1 MPKQL
6 STVILAE
13 PEYAPGKTVLIRLD
27 LLNPDNP
34 DRQFIWCGRSLGW
47 LPFKTTSN
55 AFFCFFSS
63 DDEAQEAAD
72 KYVSLPV
79 QEECPDAYRIA

>member
-1 MPKQL
+1 MPEPL
-6 STVILAE
+6 SIVILAE

-27 LLNPDNP
+27 MLS

-63 DDEAQEAAD
+63 DDAAQRAAD
-72 KYVSLPV
+72 KYVKLPV